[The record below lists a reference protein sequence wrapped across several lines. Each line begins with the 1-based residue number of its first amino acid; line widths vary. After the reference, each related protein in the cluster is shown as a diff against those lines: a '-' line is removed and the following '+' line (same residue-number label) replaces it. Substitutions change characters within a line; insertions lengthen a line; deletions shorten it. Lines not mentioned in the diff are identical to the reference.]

1 MQNFCTAEPR
11 ILLCIQFLDKGKN
24 GGKTILPIGLQ
35 LCYEECRVIRKSST
49 RRLSFA
55 FQVKSGS
62 EKKDKLQV
70 KIKWFKT
77 NAIIFFELYILGH
90 KFFKKYCLLSVY
102 QWLTWNFDQLY
113 VWNCHRAPLRF
124 QTPGPSK
131 VEETLQMGIDAL
143 SLNGLTLVML
153 EEFYNPN
160 SVPFGQISATKHSS
174 SETLSV
180 VTHNLRTCL

>member
-90 KFFKKYCLLSVY
+90 KFF
-102 QWLTWNFDQLY
+102 
-113 VWNCHRAPLRF
+113 
-124 QTPGPSK
+124 
-131 VEETLQMGIDAL
+131 
-143 SLNGLTLVML
+143 
-153 EEFYNPN
+153 
-160 SVPFGQISATKHSS
+160 
-174 SETLSV
+174 
-180 VTHNLRTCL
+180 